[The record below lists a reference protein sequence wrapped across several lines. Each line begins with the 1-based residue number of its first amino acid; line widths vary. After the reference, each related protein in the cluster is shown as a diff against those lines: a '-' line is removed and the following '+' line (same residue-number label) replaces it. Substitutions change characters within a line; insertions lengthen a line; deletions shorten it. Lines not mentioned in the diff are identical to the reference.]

1 MTKEIK
7 KTQKSVQADTAKKD
21 APVEKKEPATVSA
34 PEVVAEDVGVVEAVN
49 DSTVVDLRSDEDQ
62 LINPVSSFGYS
73 PKRRALDG
81 RRTHVSELTDKPV
94 LSIGGENIELTKIE
108 KGSVEVYTRN
118 RGYPRHAYPT
128 DNLLAQNTER
138 NYLSIPYDNQILTTD
153 EVEWYTGK
161 VAGIEFILSQ
171 GSQVIVTELIS
182 SGCGWLDVDE
192 PEERPLKLTLLGSSI
207 ECKFLNI
214 VGKCSLNNTFI
225 RTDNL
230 HLTTTT
236 AAACHLSSK
245 NAINLSNVDARST
258 TLNECDY
265 LNVHQAHLQSISL
278 TGFRNISLRDIK
290 DSYAPFSL
298 SVYSRPAP
306 DLTINGTLTKHGAYH
321 SLSIGTLPNAE
332 YPHLNPEL
340 RIKRRIDYGTFSSQ
354 ESVPF
359 VRLNEVDIMAGD
371 EVFLAKDF
379 FPEYYGTSQKPAG
392 YVFTGTDNGFNAPF
406 ANTGPAWLKTERGGE
421 LWEKAARIVFPGTK
435 VIGKSGHEMIKT
447 LLDQIRS
454 RIGLYVELHNL
465 KE

>member
-21 APVEKKEPATVSA
+21 APVEKKGPTTVSA
-34 PEVVAEDVGVVEAVN
+34 PGVVAEDVAVVEAVN

-62 LINPVSSFGYS
+62 LINPVGSFGSS

-81 RRTHVSELTDKPV
+81 RRTYVTELTDKPV

-108 KGSVEVYTRN
+108 KGEVEVYTRD
-118 RGYPRHAYPT
+118 RGYPRRAYQT
-128 DNLLAQNTER
+128 DNLLAQPTER
-138 NYLSIPYDNQILTTD
+138 NYLSIPYDNQILTTE
-153 EVEWYTGK
+153 EVEWYTGT
-161 VAGIEFILSQ
+161 VSGIEFILSQ
-171 GSQVIVTELIS
+171 GSQVIVTDLVS

-214 VGKCSLNNTFI
+214 VGRSSLNNTFI

-236 AAACHLSSK
+236 AAACYIGSK
-245 NAINLSNVDARST
+245 NAINLSNVDARSAA
-258 TLNECDY
+258 LAECDY
-265 LNVHQAHLQSISL
+265 LNAHRAQLQSISL

-321 SLSIGTLPNAE
+321 SLSVGALPNVE

-354 ESVPF
+354 ESIPF
-359 VRLNEVDIMAGD
+359 VRLNEVDIMVGD

-379 FPEYYGTSQKPAG
+379 YPEYFSAPSKPAG
-392 YVFTGTDNGFNAPF
+392 VTFGNSEGYNPPF
-406 ANTGPAWLKTERGGE
+406 AIGGPVWLKTERGGE
-421 LWEKAARIVFPGTK
+421 LWEKAAKIVFPGTK